1 MGMLDAALQFSNAQ
15 ALTAAAQ
22 STNFYDQLTG
32 QMLTT
37 TYTPTPAG
45 VIWPVNETYF
55 GEDLGIG
62 KGHGT
67 PRVQVNVGTAFLTVT
82 TIQVQFQGAPENAT
96 SHASGNRSD
105 LTFVTYMQTDTIALA
120 LLTANT
126 RIASFDWPMRKT
138 GQGLPRF
145 VQLNYAITGASATA
159 GTLNAD
165 VTLGD
170 EDAQSTLVRLGL
182 LDRNRERAALYL
194 PGPQPR

>member
-15 ALTAAAQ
+15 AVTASAQ

-32 QMLTT
+32 ESKTT
-37 TYTPTPAG
+37 TYTPTPNAIFS
-45 VIWPVNETYF
+45 VTQTYF

-62 KGHGT
+62 KGLGT
-67 PRVQVNVGTAFLTVT
+67 PRVLVNVGTAFLTLT
-82 TIQVQFQGAPENAT
+82 SLQIQFQGAPENST
-96 SHASGNRSD
+96 SHSTGNRSD
-105 LTFVTYMQTDTIALA
+105 LTFVTYIQTDAIAVA

-145 VQLNYAITGASATA
+145 VALNYVVAGSNATA
-159 GTLNAD
+159 GTITAD

-170 EDAQSTLVRLGL
+170 DDATNTLQQYG
-182 LDRNRERAALYL
+182 RNYQVAS
-194 PGPQPR
+194 

>member
-62 KGHGT
+62 KGLGT
-67 PRVQVNVGTAFLTVT
+67 PRVIVNVGTAFLTVT
-82 TIQVQFQGAPENAT
+82 TIAVQFQGAPENAT

-105 LTFVTYMQTDTIALA
+105 LVFVTYMQTPTIALA

-126 RIASFDWPMRKT
+126 RIASFDWPMRSA

-145 VQLNYAITGASATA
+145 VQLNYPITGASATA
-159 GTLNAD
+159 STLNAD

-170 EDAQSTLVRLGL
+170 EDAQGTLQYYGSNYKV
-182 LDRNRERAALYL
+182 AS
-194 PGPQPR
+194 